1 MRKLCTLLSA
11 TFVRS
16 RFSILT
22 MSLLAILSTSAIAQP
37 YAYVANYSGSSV
49 SVVNLTNNVVGPT
62 IAVPGNPFHI
72 TVSSDSKR
80 VIVTTQTSNS
90 ISIIDSSTN
99 TVIGAPIPVGGV
111 PGDIAISPNG
121 SLAYVTLA
129 GLTTI
134 AVVDTVGG
142 TVLPV
147 PVSLGFPNAIALSPD
162 GRLAYVAGG
171 SGAQVID
178 TTTNTVTASIGP
190 IVGTGTSA
198 NMRGVAVSPDGKRLY
213 LTSVVLADF
222 GMTPTNTLSIV
233 DTTTNAL
240 IINVNLPGVT
250 SSAMD
255 VAVSPDGKSA
265 YVTDSRS
272 GLVWVVDTV
281 TNTLAATIP
290 TLAGAEDI
298 AFSPDGKRALVVQ
311 PNVNAV
317 AVIDTAT
324 RTLVPAS
331 IAVGALPKGI
341 GISPLLV
348 TPPPVVRPFASF
360 TASLSVTSR
369 LTAFALSGRF
379 TLATNSNGIKP
390 ITESVKVSVGPYSVV
405 IPAGAFRASG
415 RSFVYNGT
423 INGTRLAVT
432 ISPVLGKTYS
442 ISVTASAAN
451 LVGIQNPVPVSLSIG
466 DDAGSTSVRAR
477 F

>member
-1 MRKLCTLLSA
+1 
-11 TFVRS
+11 
-16 RFSILT
+16 

-37 YAYVANYSGSSV
+37 YAYVANYSGGSV
-49 SVVNLTNNVVGPT
+49 SVVNLANNAAGPT
-62 IAVPGNPFHI
+62 IVVPGNPFHAA
-72 TVSSDSKR
+72 VSSDSKR
-80 VIVTTQTSNS
+80 VFVTTQTSNS
-90 ISIIDSSTN
+90 ISIIDASTN

-134 AVVDTVGG
+134 AVVDTVAG

-147 PVSLGFPNAIALSPD
+147 SVNVFLPNAIALSPD
-162 GRLAYVAGG
+162 GKLAYVAGG

-213 LTSVVLADF
+213 LASTVVADF
-222 GMTPTNTLSIV
+222 GLTTINTLSVI
-233 DTTTNAL
+233 DTLTNAL
-240 IINVNLPGVT
+240 VINVDLPGQT
-250 SSAMD
+250 SNAMD

-272 GLVWVVDTV
+272 GLIWIVDTM
-281 TNTLAATIP
+281 TNTLASTIVTP
-290 TLAGAEDI
+290 AGAENI
-298 AFSPDGKRALVVQ
+298 AFSPDGKRAYAVE
-311 PNVNAV
+311 PAVNGV
-317 AVIDTAT
+317 AVIDATT

-341 GISPLLV
+341 GISPLII

-390 ITESVKVSVGPYSVV
+390 ITEPVKISVGPYSVV
-405 IPAGAFRASG
+405 VPAGGFRASG
-415 RSFVYNGT
+415 RSFVYSGT

-432 ISPVLGKTYS
+432 ISPVSGKTYS
-442 ISVTASAAN
+442 ISATASAAN

-466 DDAGSTSVRAR
+466 DDAGTTSVRAR

>member
-1 MRKLCTLLSA
+1 MRKICTLLSA
-11 TFVRS
+11 TFVRA

-72 TVSSDSKR
+72 AVSSDSKR

-90 ISIIDSSTN
+90 ISIIDASTN

-190 IVGTGTSA
+190 IVGVS
-198 NMRGVAVSPDGKRLY
+198 NIRGAAVSPDGKRLY
-213 LTSVVLADF
+213 LSSVAIGDF
-222 GMTPTNTLSIV
+222 GLTTTNTLSVV
-233 DTTTNAL
+233 DTETNSL
-240 IINVNLPGVT
+240 IINVDLPGQT
-250 SSAMD
+250 SNAMD
-255 VAVSPDGKSA
+255 VAVSPDGRSA

-272 GLVWVVDTV
+272 GLVWVVDTT
-281 TNTLAATIP
+281 TNTLASTIVTP
-290 TLAGAEDI
+290 AGAENI
-298 AFSPDGKRALVVQ
+298 AFSPDGKRAYAVE
-311 PNVNAV
+311 PTVNAV